1 MARIK
6 YIKIENIK
14 GIKKQ
19 NFPFELIPNKPTIFV
34 ASNGFGKS
42 SFATAFNA
50 MNRNRIKLEENEQ
63 HELNEANQPIIKVGY
78 SENNRDVQELSA
90 TSGSNEIFKEFDV
103 QVIRNPIQAKHTK
116 KNMGR
121 FTAVSS
127 YMCVPPI
134 ILIDKIPKKQKS
146 PYSFTNCRRW
156 FGNNGKVLP
165 NISSDL
171 NDSNLVSQ
179 ISRKIDLSKLIQVKP
194 TKAIQALQSEIN
206 QLKGTKGTI
215 IGAISQDQIDPLRSV
230 KRLKRLALILERFG
244 SSYDTKA
251 EYYLSAIQIVQTFK
265 SNVKAFKAY
274 CNYCTYCFD
283 EARLKESFE
292 VLKPTWK
299 KIKPTKIKDQLILD
313 FPEAQHI
320 SNGERD
326 ILCFTAML
334 IKAGSRLNGEKCILI
349 IDEIFDYLD
358 DANLVSAQYYLTKMI
373 KKFKENKRQL
383 YPIIL
388 THLNPCYFKN
398 FCFKDQKVH
407 YLEKKDKRHDRKVH
421 DLIVKRSDP
430 SVKDHLGR
438 HYLHFHSADVDLTQ
452 QFATLGLDS
461 SICTSQTFKQ
471 HIFNELK
478 NYLSNQNYDPVSV
491 CCAIR
496 VKIEELVYDHL
507 DPAYQPNFL
516 DTNKTANK
524 LIFAEEN
531 GLNIPSPFFLLGII
545 YNEAMH
551 FPPTQDNFTPLFS
564 KLNNQTIR
572 HMIEE
577 VIDWQFQQGI
587 ASKT

>member
-6 YIKIENIK
+6 YFKIENVK
-14 GIKKQ
+14 GIKKS

-50 MNRNRIKLEENEQ
+50 MNRNRIKLEDNDLY
-63 HELNEANQPIIKVGY
+63 ELNEANQPIIKIGY

-90 TSGSNEIFKEFDV
+90 TSSSNDIFKEFDV

-116 KNMGR
+116 KNMGQ

-127 YMCVPPI
+127 YICVPPI
-134 ILIDKIPKKQKS
+134 VLVDKIPKNEKS
-146 PYSFTNCRRW
+146 PYSFTYCKKW
-156 FGNNGKVLP
+156 FGNNGKALP

-171 NDSNLVSQ
+171 DDLNLVTQ
-179 ISRKIDLSKLIQVKP
+179 ISQRIDLRKLTQVKP
-194 TKAIQALQSEIN
+194 TKAIQGLQSEIN
-206 QLKGTKGTI
+206 QLKGSKDAI
-215 IGAISQDQIDPLRSV
+215 IGAITPDQIGQLSSVDLLRNLAAI
-230 KRLKRLALILERFG
+230 LKKLG
-244 SSYDTKA
+244 SSYDTEI
-251 EYYLSAIQIVQTFK
+251 EYYLSAIQIIQTYK
-265 SNVKAFKAY
+265 SNPNAFKAY
-274 CNYCTYCFD
+274 CDFCKYCFH
-283 EARLKESFE
+283 EARLKNSFE

-299 KIKPTKIKDQLILD
+299 NIKPKKVKNQLILD

-334 IKAGSRLNGEKCILI
+334 MKAESRLTEDKCILI

-358 DANLVSAQYYLTKMI
+358 DANLVSAQYYLTNMI
-373 KKFKENKRQL
+373 KAFKKENRQL

-388 THLNPCYFKN
+388 THLNPRYFKN

-407 YLEKKDKRHDRKVH
+407 YLEKTDIRHNRIVH
-421 DLIVKRSDP
+421 DLIVKRNDP
-430 SVKDHLGR
+430 VLKDDLGKY
-438 HYLHFHSADVDLTQ
+438 YLHFHSADVDLTTP
-452 QFATLGLDS
+452 FATLGLDS

-471 HIFNELK
+471 HIFSELDK
-478 NYLSNQNYDPVSV
+478 YLSNQDYDPVSV

-496 VKIEELVYDHL
+496 LNIEELVYKHL
-507 DPAYQPNFL
+507 DPAYQAEFL

-524 LIFAEEN
+524 LAFAEES
-531 GLNIPSPFFLLGII
+531 GLNIPESFFLLGII

-551 FPPTQDNFTPLFS
+551 FSPNNDNITPLFS
-564 KLNNQTIR
+564 KLNNQTIH
-572 HMIEE
+572 HMIKEILNWE
-577 VIDWQFQQGI
+577 I
-587 ASKT
+587 